1 MKGENTMTRNEIV
14 EKVCEWYGIDTD
26 DLEKK
31 ENGEYD
37 LNSYT
42 FEAGCSLRSGGAW
55 LNLGSV
61 VRLIEKEFNC

>member
-1 MKGENTMTRNEIV
+1 MTRNEIV

-26 DLEKK
+26 DLEKN

-37 LNSYT
+37 LHSYT
-42 FEAGCSLRSGGAW
+42 FEAGCSLGRGGAW